1 MFKKAA
7 IFLFISGTAL
17 SASAQDALTVLEQG
31 GDLNV
36 LYRNEAS
43 FGVLAHSSGGF
54 GLNYRRGKHVTAKR
68 KRILEFEAVNIRH
81 PKEVKTVNP
90 YFENSKGFYY
100 GKMNSVFI
108 LRPGFGYQNTLFRK
122 ADVKSVE
129 IRYIYMI
136 GPSLAFAKPVY
147 LEILHD
153 TPQPFIFDLT
163 TEKYNPGNPNHSFDN
178 IYGRAPYFKG
188 FEEMKVYPGLFAK
201 FGLSFEFADLHD
213 DLKVIE
219 TGITVDAYPKII
231 PIMAST
237 TNSPVKNQQVYT
249 SLYLSFIFGK
259 KWF

>member
-1 MFKKAA
+1 VFKRLAF
-7 IFLFISGTAL
+7 FLFVFCASLT
-17 SASAQDALTVLEQG
+17 ASAQDAITVLESG

-43 FGVLAHSSGGF
+43 FGLLAHSSGGF

-68 KRILEFEAVNIRH
+68 KRVFEFEAVNIRH

-100 GKMNSVFI
+100 GKMNSVFVF
-108 LRPGFGYQNTLFRK
+108 RPGIGFQNTLFRK
-122 ADVKSVE
+122 GDVKSVE
-129 IRYIYMI
+129 IRYSYFI

-153 TPQPFIFDLT
+153 TPKAYEFDLT
-163 TEKYNPGNPNHSFDN
+163 TEKYSPNNPNHSIEN

-188 FEEMKVYPGLFAK
+188 FEETKLYPGLYGK

-219 TGITVDAYPKII
+219 AGVTVDAYPKVI
-231 PIMAST
+231 PILAST
-237 TNSPVKNQQVYT
+237 SNSPVSNRQVYT
-249 SLYLSFIFGK
+249 SLYISFFFGK